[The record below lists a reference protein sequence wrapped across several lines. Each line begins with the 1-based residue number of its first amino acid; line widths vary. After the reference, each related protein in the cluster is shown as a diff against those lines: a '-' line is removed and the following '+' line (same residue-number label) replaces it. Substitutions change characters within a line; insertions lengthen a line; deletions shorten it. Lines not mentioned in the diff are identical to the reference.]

1 MKFYSL
7 FTGIFLS
14 VLFLISS
21 CKHSGPDHF
30 FIRTIR
36 YEDFTDKVT
45 VDGTLEA
52 VMTHNISCP
61 ADIYRGIIQYL
72 ITEGTFVEAGDTVVI
87 IESREMQNEYEEA
100 LKKLEVAKSD
110 YNESKAS
117 LKLQRIMLES
127 QVKSIENNAKLS
139 DLDSLQW
146 QFTTPADQEIIE
158 LELERSDIEKARIN
172 KKLELLK
179 KIHASELRKK
189 EIMIKKMENRLNRIK
204 TRLDQ
209 LVLTTPANGIV
220 MHQVNYRTREKV
232 MEGDPVRRKLPI
244 VKIPEIS
251 EYQISMNV
259 MESDYKR
266 IKMGQPV
273 NIQVDA
279 YPELKLKG
287 KIKHIAPVGIPI
299 RRNSEVK
306 EFNITASLEN
316 LEKRLEPGLTASCDI
331 IIQQLKDTIMVPAFS
346 VFEEDSIKFVY
357 RKQGSK
363 YTKQPVEI
371 AFSNTIQT
379 VIKDGLSVNDKIALK
394 QPDNSLIWSSQ

>member
-1 MKFYSL
+1 MKFYRL
-7 FTGIFLS
+7 FTGIFLG
-14 VLFLISS
+14 VMFLISS
-21 CKHSGPDHF
+21 CQTSIPDDF
-30 FIRTIR
+30 FIQTIR
-36 YEDFTDKVT
+36 YEDYTDKVT
-45 VDGTLEA
+45 ADGTLEA
-52 VMTHNISCP
+52 VKTHNISCP

-72 ITEGTFVEAGDTVVI
+72 IPEGTFVEAGDTVVI

-100 LKKLEVAKSD
+100 LKRLEVAKSD

-117 LKLQRIMLES
+117 LKLQRTLLES
-127 QVKSIENNAKLS
+127 QVESIENSAKLS
-139 DLDSLQW
+139 DLDSLQL
-146 QFTTPADQEIIE
+146 QFTSPAEKEIIE

-179 KIHASELRKK
+179 KINASELRKK
-189 EIMIKKMENRLNRIK
+189 EIMIKKMENRLDRIK
-204 TRLDQ
+204 SRLDQ
-209 LVLTTPANGIV
+209 LVLTTPVNGIV

-232 MEGDPVRRKLPI
+232 LEGDPVRRKLPI
-244 VKIPEIS
+244 VKIPDVS

-273 NIQVDA
+273 NIQVEA

-287 KIKHIAPVGIPI
+287 KINHIAPVGIPI

-306 EFNITASLEN
+306 EFNITATVKN
-316 LEKRLEPGLTASCDI
+316 LEERLEPGLTARCDI

-346 VFEEDSIKFVY
+346 VFEEDSIRFVY
-357 RKQGSK
+357 RKQGRRFS
-363 YTKQPVEI
+363 KQPVEI
-371 AFSNTIQT
+371 AFSNTIHA

-394 QPDNSLIWSSQ
+394 QPDNSLIWSN